1 MLLPIFLPEMLSDM
15 LALWFGMTLPLLS
28 FKPDY
33 VLMLLIH
40 IVIFR
45 LDIKKKKCLSDIHIM

>member
-1 MLLPIFLPEMLSDM
+1 MLFPIFLPEML
-15 LALWFGMTLPLLS
+15 LGTLTFWFGMTPLLS

-40 IVIFR
+40 NASFCFDV
-45 LDIKKKKCLSDIHIM
+45 KKKVLT